1 MTNASIEHAGFTLE
15 RHLDAAPAEVFAAWA
30 EPSVKRR
37 WFGDADGWED
47 VVHNLDFRV
56 GGSEFSSARQ
66 PGGPLHVNET
76 VFLNIV
82 PQRRI
87 VLAYTMRLDDKP
99 ISASLTTVALL
110 PDGGGTRLVYTEQ
123 AAFFDGLD
131 GVEQRRSGWSW
142 LLGELEKAVVAKAA
156 APA

>member
-1 MTNASIEHAGFTLE
+1 MSNASEEHAAFTIE
-15 RHLDAAPAEVFAAWA
+15 RRLDAAPAEVHAAWA
-30 EPSVKRR
+30 DPVMKRC
-37 WFGDADGWED
+37 WFGDAEGWED
-47 VVHNLDFRV
+47 VEHRLDFRV
-56 GGSEFSSARQ
+56 GGSEFSSGRQ

-87 VLAYTMRLDDKP
+87 VFAYTMRLDDKP
-99 ISASLTTVALL
+99 ISASLATVALL
-110 PDGGGTRLVYTEQ
+110 LDSSGTRLVYTEQ

-131 GVEQRRSGWSW
+131 GVEQRRSGWRW

-156 APA
+156 VPA